1 MNTVEPL
8 PLEALTTY
16 SVNYDIPWQMPR
28 AMDARE
34 GLAVLG
40 GGRLQRAE
48 GCAKRRW
55 GSAQTSAPP
64 HISQRAHGKE
74 GNQQENH
81 TQEEGEGA
89 LRSETAA
96 LKPRP

>member
-1 MNTVEPL
+1 MNTAEPL
-8 PLEALTTY
+8 PLQALTTY
-16 SVNYDIPWQMPR
+16 SVNYDSPWQMSS
-28 AMDARE
+28 AMDAWE

-40 GGRLQRAE
+40 E
-48 GCAKRRW
+48 GACRGLRKGRW

-96 LKPRP
+96 LRTRP